1 MTNHDSALPAPR
13 LGEPYLLTPGPL
25 TTSYP
30 VKSAMLRDWGSW
42 DGDFRAMTVEM
53 RTRLLAM
60 LGQGA
65 DDFDCV
71 PMQGSGTFS
80 VEAMLGSFIP
90 RDGKALVLANGA
102 YGQRIAEIAEYLNI
116 AVVTLVVA
124 EHEWVSTVALTEM
137 LARDTDITHV
147 AMVHCETTSGILNP
161 IEDYAPIVKEAG
173 KVLLVDAMSSFAG
186 IDIKVADLGIDF
198 LISSANKCIQGVPGM
213 GFVIAK
219 QSELLLCE
227 GRARSLSLDLFSQ
240 WKTMEDNHGKWRFTS
255 PTHVVRAFQQAL
267 AELNSEGGIAA
278 RAKRYAANHQT
289 LIKGMKAQ
297 GFQCVV
303 DDDKQSPF
311 ISTFVYPDS
320 NLFDFNK
327 LYECLKEEGFVIYPG
342 KVTATPCFR
351 IGHIGEVYPEDMQ
364 RLLVA
369 LANNKFW
376 EQEDALENVSA

>member
-1 MTNHDSALPAPR
+1 MKN
-13 LGEPYLLTPGPL
+13 PYLLLTPGPL
-25 TTSYP
+25 STSAS
-30 VKSAMLRDWGSW
+30 VKQTMLRDWCTW
-42 DGDFRAMTVEM
+42 DDDYNLGVVQPIRQQLVDMALASSSITSNDGETAYSTV
-53 RTRLLAM
+53 L
-60 LGQGA
+60 
-65 DDFDCV
+65 
-71 PMQGSGTFS
+71 MQGSGTFA
-80 VEAMLGSFIP
+80 VESAIGSAIP
-90 RDGKALVLANGA
+90 RDGKLLVLINGA
-102 YGQRIAEIAEYLNI
+102 YGKRIAEIAEYLKI
-116 AVVTLVVA
+116 AVVSLEVA
-124 EHEWVSTVALTEM
+124 EHEWIAADV
-137 LARDTDITHV
+137 LAETLAKDADITHV

-161 IEDYAPIVKEAG
+161 LERYAAIVKAAG
-173 KVLLVDAMSSFAG
+173 KVLLVDAMSSFGG

-219 QSELLLCE
+219 RSELLLCE

-240 WKTMEDNHGKWRFTS
+240 WKTMEDNQGKWRFTS

-267 AELNSEGGIAA
+267 AELNLEGGIEA
-278 RAKRYAANHQT
+278 RAKRYVANHQT
-289 LIKGMKAQ
+289 LIRGMKAQ

-303 DDDKQSPF
+303 DADKQSPF

-320 NLFDFNK
+320 ELFDFKK
-327 LYECLKEEGFVIYPG
+327 LYDCLKEEGFVIYPG

-369 LANNKFW
+369 LAKHRFW

>member
-1 MTNHDSALPAPR
+1 MKN
-13 LGEPYLLTPGPL
+13 PYLLLTPGPL
-25 TTSYP
+25 STSES
-30 VKSAMLRDWGSW
+30 VKQTMLRDWCTW
-42 DGDFRAMTVEM
+42 DDDYNLGVVQPIRQQLVDMALETSQCETEYSTV
-53 RTRLLAM
+53 L
-60 LGQGA
+60 
-65 DDFDCV
+65 
-71 PMQGSGTFS
+71 MQGSGTFA
-80 VEAMLGSFIP
+80 VESAIGSAVP
-90 RDGKALVLANGA
+90 ADGKLLVLVNGA
-102 YGQRIAEIAEYLNI
+102 YGKRIAEIAEYLNI
-116 AVVTLVVA
+116 EVVCLSVA
-124 EHEWVSTVALTEM
+124 EHEWVSTEFLSELLNT
-137 LARDTDITHV
+137 DSDITHV

-161 IEDYAPIVKEAG
+161 IEVYAPIVKAAG
-173 KVLLVDAMSSFAG
+173 KVLLVDAMSSFGG
-186 IDIKVADLGIDF
+186 IDIKVGDLGIDF

-240 WKTMEDNHGKWRFTS
+240 WKTMEDHNGKWRFTS

-289 LIKGMKAQ
+289 LISGMKAQ

>member
-1 MTNHDSALPAPR
+1 MKN
-13 LGEPYLLTPGPL
+13 PYLLLTPGPL
-25 TTSYP
+25 STSES
-30 VKSAMLRDWGSW
+30 VKQTMLRDWCTW
-42 DGDFRAMTVEM
+42 DDDYNLGVVQPIRQQLVDMALETSQCETEYSTV
-53 RTRLLAM
+53 L
-60 LGQGA
+60 
-65 DDFDCV
+65 
-71 PMQGSGTFS
+71 MQGSGTFA
-80 VEAMLGSFIP
+80 VESAIGSAVP
-90 RDGKALVLANGA
+90 ADGKLLVLVNGA
-102 YGQRIAEIAEYLNI
+102 YGKRIAEIAEYLNI
-116 AVVTLVVA
+116 EVVCLSVA
-124 EHEWVSTVALTEM
+124 EHEWVSTDALSD
-137 LARDTDITHV
+137 LLNTDSNITHV

-161 IEDYAPIVKEAG
+161 IETYAPIVKAAG
-173 KVLLVDAMSSFAG
+173 KVLLVDAMSSFGG
-186 IDIKVADLGIDF
+186 IDMKVGDLGIDF

>member
-1 MTNHDSALPAPR
+1 MKN
-13 LGEPYLLTPGPL
+13 PYLLLTPGPL
-25 TTSYP
+25 STSES
-30 VKSAMLRDWGSW
+30 VKQTMLRDWCTW
-42 DGDFRAMTVEM
+42 DDDYNLGVVQPIRQQLVDMALETSQCETEYSTV
-53 RTRLLAM
+53 L
-60 LGQGA
+60 
-65 DDFDCV
+65 
-71 PMQGSGTFS
+71 MQGSGTFA
-80 VEAMLGSFIP
+80 VESAIGSAVP
-90 RDGKALVLANGA
+90 ADGKLLVLVNGA
-102 YGQRIAEIAEYLNI
+102 YGKRIAEIAEYLNI
-116 AVVTLVVA
+116 EVVCLSVA
-124 EHEWVSTVALTEM
+124 EHEWVSTEALSG
-137 LARDTDITHV
+137 LLNTDSDISHV

-161 IEDYAPIVKEAG
+161 IEVYAPIVKAAG
-173 KVLLVDAMSSFAG
+173 KVLLVDAMSSFGG
-186 IDIKVADLGIDF
+186 IDIKVGDLGIDF

-240 WKTMEDNHGKWRFTS
+240 WKTMEDNNGKWRFTS

-351 IGHIGEVYPEDMQ
+351 IGHIGEVYLEDMQ

>member
-1 MTNHDSALPAPR
+1 MKN
-13 LGEPYLLTPGPL
+13 PYLLLTPGPL
-25 TTSYP
+25 STSES
-30 VKSAMLRDWGSW
+30 VKQTMLRDWCTW
-42 DGDFRAMTVEM
+42 DDDYNLGVVQPIRQQLVDMALETSQCETEYSTV
-53 RTRLLAM
+53 L
-60 LGQGA
+60 
-65 DDFDCV
+65 
-71 PMQGSGTFS
+71 MQGSGTFA
-80 VEAMLGSFIP
+80 VESAIGSAVP
-90 RDGKALVLANGA
+90 ADGKLLVLVNGA
-102 YGQRIAEIAEYLNI
+102 YGKRIAEIAEYLNI
-116 AVVTLVVA
+116 EVVCLSVA
-124 EHEWVSTVALTEM
+124 EHEWVSTEALSG
-137 LARDTDITHV
+137 LLNTDSDISHV

-161 IEDYAPIVKEAG
+161 IEVYAPIVKAAG
-173 KVLLVDAMSSFAG
+173 KVLLVDAMSSFGG
-186 IDIKVADLGIDF
+186 IDIKVGDLGIDF

-240 WKTMEDNHGKWRFTS
+240 WKTMEDNNGKWRFTS

-278 RAKRYAANHQT
+278 RAKRYAANHKT
-289 LIKGMKAQ
+289 LISGMKAQ

-351 IGHIGEVYPEDMQ
+351 IGHIGEVYLEDMQ

>member
-1 MTNHDSALPAPR
+1 
-13 LGEPYLLTPGPL
+13 
-25 TTSYP
+25 
-30 VKSAMLRDWGSW
+30 
-42 DGDFRAMTVEM
+42 
-53 RTRLLAM
+53 
-60 LGQGA
+60 
-65 DDFDCV
+65 
-71 PMQGSGTFS
+71 MQGSGTFA
-80 VEAMLGSFIP
+80 VESAIGSAVP
-90 RDGKALVLANGA
+90 ADGKLLVLVNGA
-102 YGQRIAEIAEYLNI
+102 YGKRIAEIAEYLNI
-116 AVVTLVVA
+116 EVVCLSVA
-124 EHEWVSTVALTEM
+124 EHEWVSTDALSD
-137 LARDTDITHV
+137 LLNTDSNITHV

-161 IEDYAPIVKEAG
+161 IETYAPIVKAAG
-173 KVLLVDAMSSFAG
+173 KVLLVDAMSSFGG
-186 IDIKVADLGIDF
+186 IDMKVGDLGIDF

>member
-1 MTNHDSALPAPR
+1 MKN
-13 LGEPYLLTPGPL
+13 PYLLLTPGPL
-25 TTSYP
+25 STSES
-30 VKSAMLRDWGSW
+30 VKQTMLRDWCTW
-42 DGDFRAMTVEM
+42 DDDYNLGVVQPIRQQLVDMALSTSDSDIEYSTV
-53 RTRLLAM
+53 L
-60 LGQGA
+60 
-65 DDFDCV
+65 
-71 PMQGSGTFS
+71 MQGSGTFA
-80 VEAMLGSFIP
+80 VESAIGSAVP
-90 RDGKALVLANGA
+90 ADGKLLVLVNGA
-102 YGQRIAEIAEYLNI
+102 YGKRIAEIAEYLNI
-116 AVVTLVVA
+116 EVVCLSVA
-124 EHEWVSTVALTEM
+124 EHEWVSTESLSELLNT
-137 LARDTDITHV
+137 DSDITHV

-161 IEDYAPIVKEAG
+161 IETYAPIVKAAG
-173 KVLLVDAMSSFAG
+173 KVLLVDAMSSFGG
-186 IDIKVADLGIDF
+186 IDIKVGDLGIDF

-289 LIKGMKAQ
+289 LISGMKAQ

-320 NLFDFNK
+320 DLFDFRK

>member
-1 MTNHDSALPAPR
+1 MKN
-13 LGEPYLLTPGPL
+13 PYLLLTPGPL
-25 TTSYP
+25 STSES
-30 VKSAMLRDWGSW
+30 VKQTMLRDWCTW
-42 DGDFRAMTVEM
+42 DDDYNLGVVQPIRQQLVDMALETSQCETEYSTV
-53 RTRLLAM
+53 L
-60 LGQGA
+60 
-65 DDFDCV
+65 
-71 PMQGSGTFS
+71 MQGSGTFA
-80 VEAMLGSFIP
+80 VESAIGSAVP
-90 RDGKALVLANGA
+90 ADGKLLVLVNGA
-102 YGQRIAEIAEYLNI
+102 YGKRIAEIAEYLNI
-116 AVVTLVVA
+116 EVVCLSVA
-124 EHEWVSTVALTEM
+124 EHEWVSTDALSD
-137 LARDTDITHV
+137 LLNTDSNITHV

-161 IEDYAPIVKEAG
+161 IETYAPIVKAAG
-173 KVLLVDAMSSFAG
+173 KVLLVDAMSSFGG
-186 IDIKVADLGIDF
+186 IDIKVGDLGIDF

>member
-1 MTNHDSALPAPR
+1 MKN
-13 LGEPYLLTPGPL
+13 PYLLLTPGPL
-25 TTSYP
+25 STSES
-30 VKSAMLRDWGSW
+30 VKQTMLRDWCTW
-42 DGDFRAMTVEM
+42 DDDYNLGVVQPIRQQLVDMALETSQCETEYSTV
-53 RTRLLAM
+53 L
-60 LGQGA
+60 
-65 DDFDCV
+65 
-71 PMQGSGTFS
+71 MQGSGTFA
-80 VEAMLGSFIP
+80 VESAIGSAVP
-90 RDGKALVLANGA
+90 ADGKLLVLVNGA
-102 YGQRIAEIAEYLNI
+102 YGKRIAEIAEYLNI
-116 AVVTLVVA
+116 EVVCLSVA
-124 EHEWVSTVALTEM
+124 EHEWVSTEALSDLLNTD
-137 LARDTDITHV
+137 ADITHV

-161 IEDYAPIVKEAG
+161 IESYAPIVKAAG
-173 KVLLVDAMSSFAG
+173 KVLLVDAMSSFGG
-186 IDIKVADLGIDF
+186 IDIKVGDLGIDF

-240 WKTMEDNHGKWRFTS
+240 WKTMEDNNGKWRFTS

-320 NLFDFNK
+320 DSFDFKK

-351 IGHIGEVYPEDMQ
+351 IGHIGEVYLEDMQ

>member
-1 MTNHDSALPAPR
+1 MKN
-13 LGEPYLLTPGPL
+13 PYLLLTPGPL
-25 TTSYP
+25 STSES
-30 VKSAMLRDWGSW
+30 VKQTMLRDWCTW
-42 DGDFRAMTVEM
+42 DDDYNLGVVQPIRQQLVDMALETSQCETEYSTV
-53 RTRLLAM
+53 L
-60 LGQGA
+60 
-65 DDFDCV
+65 
-71 PMQGSGTFS
+71 MQGSGTFA
-80 VEAMLGSFIP
+80 VESAIGSAVP
-90 RDGKALVLANGA
+90 ADGKLLVLVNGA
-102 YGQRIAEIAEYLNI
+102 YGKRIAEIAEYLNI
-116 AVVTLVVA
+116 EVVCLSVA
-124 EHEWVSTVALTEM
+124 EHEWVSTEALSG
-137 LARDTDITHV
+137 LLNTDSDISHV

-161 IEDYAPIVKEAG
+161 IEVYAPIVKAAG
-173 KVLLVDAMSSFAG
+173 KVLLVDAMSSFGG
-186 IDIKVADLGIDF
+186 IDIKVGDLGIDF

-240 WKTMEDNHGKWRFTS
+240 WKTMEDNNGKWRFTS

-289 LIKGMKAQ
+289 LISGMKAQ

-351 IGHIGEVYPEDMQ
+351 IGHIGEVYLEDMQ

>member
-1 MTNHDSALPAPR
+1 VKN
-13 LGEPYLLTPGPL
+13 PYLLLTPGPL
-25 TTSYP
+25 STSES
-30 VKSAMLRDWGSW
+30 VKQTMLRDWCTW
-42 DGDFRAMTVEM
+42 DDDYNLGVVQPIRQQLVDMALETSQCETEYSTV
-53 RTRLLAM
+53 L
-60 LGQGA
+60 
-65 DDFDCV
+65 
-71 PMQGSGTFS
+71 MQGSGTFA
-80 VEAMLGSFIP
+80 VESAIGSAVP
-90 RDGKALVLANGA
+90 ADGKLLVLVNGA
-102 YGQRIAEIAEYLNI
+102 YGKRIAEIAEYLNI
-116 AVVTLVVA
+116 EVVCLSVA
-124 EHEWVSTVALTEM
+124 EHEWVSTDALSD
-137 LARDTDITHV
+137 LLNTDSNITHV

-161 IEDYAPIVKEAG
+161 IETYAPIVKAAG
-173 KVLLVDAMSSFAG
+173 KVLLVDAMSSFGG
-186 IDIKVADLGIDF
+186 IDMKVGDLGIDF